1 LTFGRRAK
9 GEGGRVG
16 KRVERGERGG
26 GGGSMQCGGPKG
38 VRRPAGGHQGAG
50 RQAFGGR
57 YTAGKR
63 RQRENGKRGKR
74 GTGKNIHKKITKK
87 HWHKAIRVAA
97 AAVYRRQRRFPGTQ
111 KHQHGGGRQ
120 RSGVAGTL
128 GSRQEWLFIL
138 AYRGGTRR
146 RGLAGFINDAPG
158 HGLRYISGS
167 GEKSTKHRGNQKL
180 VWG

>member
-1 LTFGRRAK
+1 
-9 GEGGRVG
+9 
-16 KRVERGERGG
+16 
-26 GGGSMQCGGPKG
+26 MD
-38 VRRPAGGHQGAG
+38 GHQGAG

-97 AAVYRRQRRFPGTQ
+97 AAVAALNNNASLRRYTGGS
-111 KHQHGGGRQ
+111 GGGRQ

-128 GSRQEWLFIL
+128 GSRQEWLCIL

-167 GEKSTKHRGNQKL
+167 GEKSTKRRRHTEISRRTKIVAPKIVATKN
-180 VWG
+180 